1 MKTPCRRFVP
11 DAWRLFC
18 APGGACFQRVK
29 FPNLPGGGKD
39 IAEGKGVRRE
49 VESEGMTG
57 KGGMTV
63 YDRKHKRW
71 LFAKR

>member
-1 MKTPCRRFVP
+1 M
-11 DAWRLFC
+11 
-18 APGGACFQRVK
+18 K